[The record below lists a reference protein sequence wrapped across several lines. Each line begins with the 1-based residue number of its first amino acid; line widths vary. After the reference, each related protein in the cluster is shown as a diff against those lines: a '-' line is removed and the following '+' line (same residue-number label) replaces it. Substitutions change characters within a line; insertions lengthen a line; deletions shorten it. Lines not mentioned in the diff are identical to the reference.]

1 MPSRASKNTTDISF
15 AIAFVNVLYCRYLG
29 LSIQKRVTALQ
40 ASGCQLSPLFN
51 TLLHR
56 VFLFCSLVTCDN
68 KQAIDPIA
76 ASSGLI
82 VDTFRCDDYQTSATL
97 LVNAAI
103 ALNITTLVLT
113 KDDMH
118 M

>member
-1 MPSRASKNTTDISF
+1 LPI
-15 AIAFVNVLYCRYLG
+15 IATFQYT
-29 LSIQKRVTALQ
+29 IA
-40 ASGCQLSPLFN
+40 
-51 TLLHR
+51 R
-56 VFLFCSLVTCDN
+56 VFLFCLFATCDN
-68 KQAIDPIA
+68 KQAIDPVA

>member
-1 MPSRASKNTTDISF
+1 MSEI
-15 AIAFVNVLYCRYLG
+15 
-29 LSIQKRVTALQ
+29 
-40 ASGCQLSPLFN
+40 
-51 TLLHR
+51 H
-56 VFLFCSLVTCDN
+56 
-68 KQAIDPIA
+68 QAIDAVA

-82 VDTFRCDDYQTSATL
+82 VDSFRCDDGETSAAL

-113 KDDMH
+113 KDDTH

>member
-1 MPSRASKNTTDISF
+1 LASL
-15 AIAFVNVLYCRYLG
+15 LYGDLTASY
-29 LSIQKRVTALQ
+29 SIY
-40 ASGCQLSPLFN
+40 
-51 TLLHR
+51 
-56 VFLFCSLVTCDN
+56 
-68 KQAIDPIA
+68 QAIDAVA

-82 VDTFRCDDYQTSATL
+82 VDSFRCDDGETSAAL

-113 KDDMH
+113 KDDTH

>member
-1 MPSRASKNTTDISF
+1 VSF
-15 AIAFVNVLYCRYLG
+15 C
-29 LSIQKRVTALQ
+29 LST
-40 ASGCQLSPLFN
+40 
-51 TLLHR
+51 
-56 VFLFCSLVTCDN
+56 TCDN
-68 KQAIDPIA
+68 NQAIDAVA

-103 ALNITTLVLT
+103 ALGITTLVLT